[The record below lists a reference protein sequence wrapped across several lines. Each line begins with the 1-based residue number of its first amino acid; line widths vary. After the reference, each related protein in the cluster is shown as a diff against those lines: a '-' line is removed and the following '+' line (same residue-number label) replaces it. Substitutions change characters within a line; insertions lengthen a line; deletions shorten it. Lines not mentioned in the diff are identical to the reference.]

1 MCDFQCRY
9 LFLCNNGNIRTMCK
23 IYSKLKIDEAE
34 SYERGL
40 LIPSCPNPGRGE
52 KINLNFYFHTSFLKI
67 RFGKIYMKEFRGN
80 QFVKVNMQ
88 NFQNS
93 SLSYQDTYLGP
104 CQICM
109 MELLRNNQRPLE
121 VSNFC
126 KKLYHE
132 YLIRS

>member
-1 MCDFQCRY
+1 
-9 LFLCNNGNIRTMCK
+9 MCK